1 MLAVGA
7 SIQVTKMVIPE
18 VTPRI
23 HFLIEIIQNQMSTLE
38 IFLWWNRNYRNL

>member
-1 MLAVGA
+1 MLAVGV
-7 SIQVTKMVIPE
+7 SIEVTKMVIPE

-38 IFLWWNRNYRNL
+38 IFSWWNKNCPNL